1 MMEND
6 VEELFL
12 KMAVRRKRK
21 KKTKILD
28 PDAELVERFL
38 DGDEQAFN
46 QLVLNYQNRVYGLC
60 YRFLGNLDEAEEVA
74 QEVFLTVYRSLRDFR
89 GESRFSTW
97 LYRVTVNHCKN
108 RVKYL
113 GRRGYFQSDSIEEP
127 VDTGEGELQKQFV
140 DDEPNPYELLA
151 RRELSELIEKKIME
165 RCDSEKE
172 NQNPIIVALDGK
184 DWEGI
189 FETCYKISKRMQNH
203 HNKTRRF
210 EAQSFH
216 LQQIKERTQRN
227 RRFEIY

>member
-1 MMEND
+1 
-6 VEELFL
+6 
-12 KMAVRRKRK
+12 MAIKRKRK
-21 KKTKILD
+21 KQGIED
-28 PDAELVERFL
+28 PDYELVKRFL
-38 DGDEQAFN
+38 KGDEQAFN
-46 QLVLNYQNRVYGLC
+46 QLVLSYQNRVYGLC

-165 RCDSEKE
+165 LDEDHRAVILLRDIEGLSYQEIAQVLGLKEGTVKSRIHRARAELKAKIEKE
-172 NQNPIIVALDGK
+172 LK
-184 DWEGI
+184 
-189 FETCYKISKRMQNH
+189 
-203 HNKTRRF
+203 
-210 EAQSFH
+210 
-216 LQQIKERTQRN
+216 
-227 RRFEIY
+227 